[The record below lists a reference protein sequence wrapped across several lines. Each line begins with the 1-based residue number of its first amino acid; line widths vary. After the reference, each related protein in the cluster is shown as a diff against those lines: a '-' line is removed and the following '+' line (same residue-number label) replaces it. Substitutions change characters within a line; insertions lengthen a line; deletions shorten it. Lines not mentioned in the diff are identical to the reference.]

1 MKTPAK
7 LIFWRF
13 SGVFLLFNFCGRFK
27 KFGRRFFPLIVI
39 LRSDGFVFV
48 FRLDFAVCGSFL
60 CVKLFH
66 LPPNVILTY
75 EIFRKRCPTRFPL
88 MKFFARLAQRVFC
101 LWNFS
106 QKLPNEISA
115 YEIFRTA
122 RPTCFLLM
130 KFLRTLAKRIFS
142 SWNYFIRCPR
152 HFWLIK
158 ISACVFFFHF
168 VFIKL

>member
-13 SGVFLLFNFCGRFK
+13 SGVFLLFNFCGGFK
-27 KFGRRFFPLIVI
+27 KFGRRFFLLFVI

-101 LWNFS
+101 LWNFCGRWQNVFS
-106 QKLPNEISA
+106 LREIISFAAQVIFGLWKFSKMQPNAFLVCEKI
-115 YEIFRTA
+115 RM
-122 RPTCFLLM
+122 CFPMRLL
-130 KFLRTLAKRIFS
+130 F
-142 SWNYFIRCPR
+142 
-152 HFWLIK
+152 IK
-158 ISACVFFFHF
+158 IFANAAQRVFRQ
-168 VFIKL
+168 

>member
-66 LPPNVILTY
+66 LPPNVFLAY
-75 EIFRKRCPTRFPL
+75 EISANSGKTHFLFVKLFRSPPSVFSAYEISADADKTHFLAVKLFRSPPNAFSVCEKIRMCFPMRFL
-88 MKFFARLAQRVFC
+88 FIKIFANAAQRVFR
-101 LWNFS
+101 
-106 QKLPNEISA
+106 Q
-115 YEIFRTA
+115 
-122 RPTCFLLM
+122 
-130 KFLRTLAKRIFS
+130 
-142 SWNYFIRCPR
+142 
-152 HFWLIK
+152 
-158 ISACVFFFHF
+158 
-168 VFIKL
+168 